1 MNRSLAFSVCP
12 HDCASA
18 CTLDIEFS
26 KKNRV
31 GRIYGSHQNPYTA
44 GVICAKVARYADRV
58 YHPNRLTKPLRRKT
72 RKSPTASLS
81 DFEVIDWEDALDI
94 TANSFKE
101 AQNKYGPETIWL
113 YNYAGTMGLLQRDG
127 IQRLRST
134 MGFSQQ
140 KNTICSWVMSVASIA
155 AIGARRSISPME
167 FQESDFIIIWGSNP
181 VYTQINLMK
190 HINRARKLRGAKLV
204 VIDPYYSASAKAAD
218 VHLAPMPG
226 TDSALACA
234 IMHVLFRDGWADR
247 DYLEKYT
254 DDPTGLETHLK
265 TRSPRWASRITGVCE
280 KEIEKLATHYGRTK
294 RSIIRIGYGLSR
306 SRNGASTLHS
316 VFSIAAVSGAW
327 QHRGGGIYAGTGGQ
341 FKIDTA
347 LIAGPSSDARVLDMS
362 QIGPILDGDMEVLN
376 GGPPV
381 TALLIQSSNP
391 AVVAPESGRVRRGLL
406 RDDLFTAVHEQFFTD
421 TAKLADIIFPAT
433 TFLEHNDLYTSYG
446 HTYLQF
452 GPKII
457 EPIGQCRSN
466 HDLICGLAKKLGA
479 DHLGFRL
486 DDREILDRTLRNSQY
501 PDLATLEKKRLFD
514 TSSNFEETHFLN
526 GFPQPDR
533 KFHFH
538 GGWNSNNKK
547 GSPLPDLPDFCDL
560 MDKRTTDRPFRLITG
575 PSRHFLNSTFS
586 ETPTSKKLQ
595 KRPTAQINPS
605 DADKLSMS
613 NGDIIRVGN
622 EKGSIAIHA
631 EVSPETRTGTIVVES
646 VWPND
651 AFIENIGINLLTSA
665 EASQP
670 SGGAPFHDTSVWVK
684 KIN

>member
-1 MNRSLAFSVCP
+1 MKRNLAFSVCP

-18 CTLDIEFS
+18 CTLDIEIS
-26 KKNRV
+26 EENHV
-31 GRIYGSHQNPYTA
+31 GRIYGSRQNPYTA
-44 GVICAKVARYADRV
+44 GVICSKVARYEERV
-58 YHPNRLTKPLRRKT
+58 YHPDRLTKPLKRKT
-72 RKSPTASLS
+72 PKSPTANLS
-81 DFEVIDWEDALDI
+81 DFEVIEWEDALDL
-94 TANSFKE
+94 TANSFEE
-101 AQNKYGPETIWL
+101 AQRKHGPETIWL

-140 KNTICSWVMSVASIA
+140 KNTICSWVMSVASKA
-155 AIGARRSISPME
+155 GIGDRLSINPME
-167 FQESDFIIIWGSNP
+167 FEDSDLIIIWGSNP

-190 HINRARKLRGAKLV
+190 HINRARKLRGTKLV
-204 VIDPYYSASAKAAD
+204 VIDPYCSATAKAAD
-218 VHLAPMPG
+218 IHLSPMPG

-247 DYLEKYT
+247 GYLEKYT
-254 DDPTGLETHLK
+254 DDPSGLEAHLK
-265 TRSPRWASRITGVCE
+265 TRSPQWASRITGVSE
-280 KEIEKLATHYGRTK
+280 EEIEELAADYGRSK
-294 RSIIRIGYGLSR
+294 RSIIRVGYGLSR
-306 SRNGASTLHS
+306 SRNGAATLHS

-327 QHRGGGIYAGTGGQ
+327 QHQGGGIYAGTGGQ
-341 FKIDTA
+341 FKIDTS
-347 LIAGPSSDARVLDMS
+347 LIIGPSSDARVLDMS
-362 QIGPILDGDMEVLN
+362 QIGPILDGDMDVLN

-381 TALLIQSSNP
+381 TAMLIQSSNP
-391 AVVAPESGRVRRGLL
+391 AVVAPDSGRVRSGLL

-421 TAKLADIIFPAT
+421 TARLADVIFPAT

-466 HDLICGLAKKLGA
+466 HDLICALAKKLGA

-501 PDLATLEKKRLFD
+501 PDLATLERNRLYD
-514 TSSNFEETHFLN
+514 TGANFEEAHFLN
-526 GFPQPDR
+526 GFPQDDQ

-538 GGWNSNNKK
+538 AGWKSTNNTQT
-547 GSPLPDLPDFCDL
+547 PLPDLPDFSDL
-560 MDKRTTDRPFRLITG
+560 MDKTNIDRPFRLITG

-586 ETPTSKKLQ
+586 ETETSKKLQ
-595 KRPTAQINPS
+595 KRPTAKINPN
-605 DADKLSMS
+605 DADKLSMR

-622 EKGSIAIHA
+622 DKGSIAIHA
-631 EVSPETRTGTIVVES
+631 EVSAETRTGTIVVES
-646 VWPND
+646 VWPNQ
-651 AFIENIGINLLTSA
+651 AFIENMGINLLTSA

-670 SGGAPFHDTSVWVK
+670 SGGAPFHDTSVW
-684 KIN
+684 IRAN

>member
-1 MNRSLAFSVCP
+1 MKRSLAHSVCP

-18 CTLDIEFS
+18 CTLDIEIS
-26 KKNRV
+26 NKNHV

-44 GVICAKVARYADRV
+44 GVICSKVARYENRV
-58 YHPNRLTKPLRRKT
+58 YHRDRLTKPLRRKT
-72 RKSPTASLS
+72 SKSPTASLS
-81 DFEVIDWEDALDI
+81 DFEVIEWEDALDI
-94 TANSFKE
+94 TANSFK
-101 AQNKYGPETIWL
+101 AAVRKHGPETIWL

-140 KNTICSWVMSVASIA
+140 KNTICSWVMSVAATAGVGDRLSIN
-155 AIGARRSISPME
+155 PME
-167 FQESDFIIIWGSNP
+167 FEKSDLIIIWGSNP

-204 VIDPYYSASAKAAD
+204 VIDPYCSATAKVAD
-218 VHLAPMPG
+218 IHLAPMPG

-234 IMHVLFRDGWADR
+234 IMNVLFRDGWADR

-254 DDPTGLETHLK
+254 DDPRGLEAHLK
-265 TRSPRWASRITGVCE
+265 TRSPQWAARITGVSE
-280 KEIEKLATHYGRTK
+280 EEIEKLAASYGRTK
-294 RSIIRIGYGLSR
+294 RSIIRVGYGLSR
-306 SRNGASTLHS
+306 SRNGAATLHS

-327 QHRGGGIYAGTGGQ
+327 QYQGGGIYAGTGGQ

-347 LIAGPSSDARVLDMS
+347 LITGPSSDARVLDMS
-362 QIGPILDGDMEVLN
+362 QIGPILDGDTDVLN

-381 TALLIQSSNP
+381 TALLVQSSNP
-391 AVVAPESGRVRRGLL
+391 AVVAPDSGRVRRGLL
-406 RDDLFTAVHEQFFTD
+406 RDDLFTAVHEQFLTD
-421 TAKLADIIFPAT
+421 TARLADIIFPAT

-466 HDLICGLAKKLGA
+466 HDLVCALANKLGA

-486 DDREILDRTLRNSQY
+486 DEREILDQTLRNSRY
-501 PDLATLEKKRLFD
+501 PDLATLERNRLFD
-514 TSSNFEETHFLN
+514 TGSNFQEAHFLN
-526 GFPQPDR
+526 GFPQADR

-538 GGWNSNNKK
+538 AGWTSTNNTRT
-547 GSPLPDLPDFCDL
+547 PLPDLPDFSNV
-560 MDKRTTDRPFRLITG
+560 MDEATVDRPFRLITG

-586 ETPTSKKLQ
+586 ETTTSKKLQ
-595 KRPTAQINPS
+595 KRPTAKINPN
-605 DADKLSMS
+605 DADKLSVGP
-613 NGDIIRVGN
+613 GDIIRIGN
-622 EKGSIAIHA
+622 NKGSIAIHA
-631 EVSPETRTGTIVVES
+631 EVTSETRIGTIVVES

-670 SGGAPFHDTSVWVK
+670 TGGAPFHDTSVWVRP
-684 KIN
+684 N